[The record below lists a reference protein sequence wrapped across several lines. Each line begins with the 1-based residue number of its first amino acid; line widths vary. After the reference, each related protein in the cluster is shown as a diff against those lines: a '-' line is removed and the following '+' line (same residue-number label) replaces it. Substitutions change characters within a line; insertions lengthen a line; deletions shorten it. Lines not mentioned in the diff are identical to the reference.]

1 MRSEKTTTV
10 ALIVALDPTSIADT
24 CFRSPEYHTPMM
36 ARSPLSPAV
45 TA

>member
-24 CFRSPEYHTPMM
+24 CFRSPEHQTPDDG
-36 ARSPLSPAV
+36 PLA
-45 TA
+45 AFAG